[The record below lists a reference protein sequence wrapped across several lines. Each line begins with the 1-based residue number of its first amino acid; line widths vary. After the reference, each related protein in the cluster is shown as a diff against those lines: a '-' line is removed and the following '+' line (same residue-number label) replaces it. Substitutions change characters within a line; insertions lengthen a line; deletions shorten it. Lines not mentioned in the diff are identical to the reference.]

1 MARKT
6 LIAGNWKMNGTYGE
20 SVVLAQEISN
30 GFYDDWADQV
40 EVVVCPPF
48 IDLKP
53 VKTVFEFDKRKVALG
68 AQDVYWEPSGAFT
81 GEISVPMLK
90 EVGCAWCIVGHS
102 ERLTLFGET
111 NADANKKAKAL
122 LAGGLAP
129 IVCVGESL
137 AVRDDGT
144 YLAYVKAQVEA
155 AFAGIA
161 EADARRSVVAYEPIW
176 AIGTG
181 RTATPE
187 QAQEVCAA
195 IREILAGLYGAEAAD
210 AMRVLYGGSMNEGN
224 AGLLL
229 AEADIDGGLIGGASL
244 KAASFIAIVKE
255 AL

>member
-6 LIAGNWKMNGTYGE
+6 LIAGNWKMNETYGE

-102 ERLTLFGET
+102 ERRTLFGET
-111 NADANKKAKAL
+111 NEDVNKKAKAL

-155 AFAGIA
+155 AFAGID

-195 IREILAGLYGAEAAD
+195 IRETLAGLYGAEAAD